1 MGSSPAPFMADCS
14 LFYYKEKWIL
24 KKKWKYLIQ
33 ARTFSKTFRFI
44 NDIANIHEAYKM
56 VSKIV

>member
-56 VSKIV
+56 V